1 MQVEAPPAEVT
12 KGLHAE
18 ITKGTSLRAVGV
30 VEGQNDGGVKD
41 EVMLRGGLMN
51 QIQKGVELNEV
62 GVVEGVNCGTP
73 KKEAVARGG
82 LMNEIAKGK
91 DLKYIHDDR
100 KNHRD
105 AANPEIHK

>member
-1 MQVEAPPAEVT
+1 MT

-18 ITKGTSLRAVGV
+18 IAKGASLKAVGV
-30 VEGQNDGGVKD
+30 VEGQNDGGVK
-41 EVMLRGGLMN
+41 EELILRGGLMN
-51 QIQKGVELNEV
+51 QIAKGVELNEV

-73 KKEAVARGG
+73 KKETVARGG

-100 KNHRD
+100 KKHRD
-105 AANPEIHK
+105 EANPEIHK